1 MDCISDPVCIYN
13 QLVSAVTH
21 AAAFLDYIGYS
32 VLGEQ
37 WVDLVP
43 VIEDYAGELRRLANL
58 ITPRPVNFCEP
69 GDAQG
74 ALNA

>member
-13 QLVSAVTH
+13 GLVAAVIH
-21 AAAFLDYIGYS
+21 GAAFLDHIGYS

-43 VIEDYAGELRRLANL
+43 VIEEYAGELRRLANL
-58 ITPRPVNFCEP
+58 IAPRPVNYCEP
-69 GDAQG
+69 GAG
-74 ALNA
+74 AGVLNA